1 MSDVTLDG
9 ISVGSSHYP
18 YTIAELGHNHMGDI
32 REAKKLMVVAQ
43 AAGVQAV
50 KLQRRDNHAL
60 YTERFYNSP
69 YGGENSYADTYGT
82 HRDYLEF
89 SLGDYLEL
97 QDYADQLGITFIAT
111 AFDLPSVE
119 FLQELD
125 VPYFKIASGSIQNPL
140 LLRRVASLGKPV
152 VASLGGAPD
161 ELVRRVAE
169 TFLTANVPLVLLH
182 CTAAYP
188 AKPEQL
194 GLGRIEWLADQYPE
208 CVIGFSDHDD
218 GVALAAA
225 AYAYGARVFEKHITL
240 DHTNRG
246 TDHAFSLEPGGL
258 HAYVKNLHEAYVSR
272 VKLSHPLD
280 VERGPVYKM
289 GAAVYPAR
297 DLSKGLVIQPTD
309 LVIKSPA
316 DGLPGWEFDSLI
328 GKRTTVDLKKEQPL
342 DWAYFDGEH

>member
-1 MSDVTLDG
+1 MSDVVLDG

-32 REAKKLMVVAQ
+32 REAKRLMVVAQ

-69 YGGENSYADTYGT
+69 YGGENSYADTYGA

-89 SLGDYLEL
+89 SLTDYLEL

-161 ELVRRVAE
+161 
-169 TFLTANVPLVLLH
+169 
-182 CTAAYP
+182 
-188 AKPEQL
+188 
-194 GLGRIEWLADQYPE
+194 
-208 CVIGFSDHDD
+208 
-218 GVALAAA
+218 
-225 AYAYGARVFEKHITL
+225 
-240 DHTNRG
+240 
-246 TDHAFSLEPGGL
+246 
-258 HAYVKNLHEAYVSR
+258 
-272 VKLSHPLD
+272 
-280 VERGPVYKM
+280 
-289 GAAVYPAR
+289 
-297 DLSKGLVIQPTD
+297 
-309 LVIKSPA
+309 
-316 DGLPGWEFDSLI
+316 
-328 GKRTTVDLKKEQPL
+328 
-342 DWAYFDGEH
+342 